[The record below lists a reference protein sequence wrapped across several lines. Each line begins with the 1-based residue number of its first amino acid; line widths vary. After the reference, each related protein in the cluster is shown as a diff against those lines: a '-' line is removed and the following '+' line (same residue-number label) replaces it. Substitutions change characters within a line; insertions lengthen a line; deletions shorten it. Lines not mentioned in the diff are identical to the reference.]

1 MLAAY
6 STRRSSVVLNPRRS
20 VLRGLGTLG
29 NEGGGGDGGGDGGG
43 FGFGT
48 GDGGG
53 DSGAAATGFDGG
65 AESGG
70 VDAAGVAF
78 GEGGGEGQGVEGTL
92 AVVDVVAQA
101 ESSVEAAV
109 DAITQA
115 DMDLG
120 AAMTAASDAAASA
133 AAQSM
138 VAAQLDA
145 AAAKAG
151 FVNGFLSM
159 VGKLGI
165 SKAAAAL
172 GLPGVVVTA
181 GMFVAGQI
189 AAAVNSGK
197 SGDASGSK
205 AAINSAVDTAV
216 GAADVVNANPSLP
229 QAVKTT
235 VLGLKNNALTVND
248 ILQANNFDLRS
259 PAYKRFLPENGG
271 LGIPAL
277 YKEIRDFIA
286 THNQAEI
293 ETAMIASGTSNADV
307 IAAFQAAGTT
317 SQPGSGAGTNLA
329 FLAAIA
335 AGYFILGA

>member
-6 STRRSSVVLNPRRS
+6 SVRRSSVVLNPRGQ
-20 VLRGLGTLG
+20 VLRGLG
-29 NEGGGGDGGGDGGG
+29 ESGDGTG
-43 FGFGT
+43 F
-48 GDGGG
+48 
-53 DSGAAATGFDGG
+53 GFDGG

-78 GEGGGEGQGVEGTL
+78 GEGGTASSGADAADASEGAAMSAAISL
-92 AVVDVVAQA
+92 ASASTNSALD
-101 ESSVEAAV
+101 S
-109 DAITQA
+109 ITQA

-120 AAMTAASDAAASA
+120 AAMTAAADAAASA

-145 AAAKAG
+145 AAAQAG
-151 FVNGFLSM
+151 LLNGLLSM
-159 VGKLGI
+159 AGKIGI
-165 SKAAAAL
+165 SKAGAAL
-172 GLPGVVVTA
+172 GLPGVVVSGLA
-181 GMFVAGQI
+181 LIAGQMS
-189 AAAVNSGK
+189 ASVSSGK
-197 SGDASGSK
+197 SGNSAASS
-205 AAINSAVDTAV
+205 AAISSAVDTAM
-216 GAADVVNANPSLP
+216 GAADIVNANPNLP

-235 VLGLKNNALTVND
+235 VMGLKNNALTVND

-293 ETAMIASGTSNADV
+293 ETAMKASGTSNADV
-307 IAAFQAAGTT
+307 IAAFQEVQTMQT
-317 SQPGSGAGTNLA
+317 GAGTNLA

-335 AGYFILGA
+335 ASYFILGA

>member
-6 STRRSSVVLNPRRS
+6 STRRSSVVLNPRRQ
-20 VLRGLGTLG
+20 VLRGMGDNG
-29 NEGGGGDGGGDGGG
+29 NGGGGDGAAGGSDGGG
-43 FGFGT
+43 FGFG
-48 GDGGG
+48 DGGV
-53 DSGAAATGFDGG
+53 GFDGG

-70 VDAAGVAF
+70 VDASGVAF
-78 GEGGGEGQGVEGTL
+78 GEGGGEATGESVATL
-92 AVVDVVAQA
+92 ATVDVVAQA

-120 AAMTAASDAAASA
+120 AAMTAAADAAASA

-145 AAAKAG
+145 AVAQAG
-151 FVNGFLSM
+151 LLSGLLSM
-159 VGKLGI
+159 AGKIGI
-165 SKAAAAL
+165 SKAGAAL
-172 GLPGVVVTA
+172 GLPGVVVSGLA
-181 GMFVAGQI
+181 FIAGQMS
-189 AAAVNSGK
+189 ASVSSGK
-197 SGDASGSK
+197 SGNAAASS
-205 AAINSAVDTAV
+205 AAISSAVDTAV
-216 GAADVVNANPSLP
+216 GAADIVNANPNLP

-235 VLGLKNNALTVND
+235 VMGLKNNALTVND

-271 LGIPAL
+271 LGIPTL
-277 YKEIRDFIA
+277 YKEIRDFVA

-293 ETAMIASGTSNADV
+293 ETAMKYSGTSNADV
-307 IAAFQAAGTT
+307 IAAFQEVTT
-317 SQPGSGAGTNLA
+317 SQPGSSTNLA

-335 AGYFILGA
+335 ASYFILGA

>member
-20 VLRGLGTLG
+20 VLRGLGE
-29 NEGGGGDGGGDGGG
+29 NGGGDGGGDGGG

-120 AAMTAASDAAASA
+120 AAMTAAADAAAASA

-145 AAAKAG
+145 SVAQASLA
-151 FVNGFLSM
+151 NGLLSM
-159 VGKLGI
+159 VSKGAISFVGGK
-165 SKAAAAL
+165 L
-172 GLPGVVVTA
+172 GLPGVVVSGLA
-181 GMFVAGQI
+181 FIAGQI
-189 AAAVNSGK
+189 SAAVNSGK

-205 AAINSAVDTAV
+205 AAISSAVDSAV
-216 GAADVVNANPSLP
+216 GAADIVNANPGLP

-286 THNQAEI
+286 THTQAEI
-293 ETAMIASGTSNADV
+293 DQAMIASGVSNADV

-317 SQPGSGAGTNLA
+317 SQPGAGTNLA

-335 AGYFILGA
+335 ASYFVLGA

>member
-6 STRRSSVVLNPRRS
+6 STRRSSVVLNPRGQ
-20 VLRGLGTLG
+20 VLRGLGDG
-29 NEGGGGDGGGDGGG
+29 SDGGGGSDGSGGSDGGG
-43 FGFGT
+43 FGFG
-48 GDGGG
+48 DGGV
-53 DSGAAATGFDGG
+53 GFDGG

-70 VDAAGVAF
+70 VDASGVAF
-78 GEGGGEGQGVEGTL
+78 GEGGGEATGDAVATL
-92 AVVDVVAQA
+92 ATVDVVAQA

-120 AAMTAASDAAASA
+120 AAMTAAADAAASA

-145 AAAKAG
+145 AVAQAG
-151 FVNGFLSM
+151 LMSGALSM
-159 VGKLGI
+159 IGKLGL
-165 SKAAAAL
+165 SKVAAAA
-172 GLPGVVVTA
+172 GLPGVVLGFLSATGFLSAAVSA
-181 GMFVAGQI
+181 ASNGN
-189 AAAVNSGK
+189 AAAS
-197 SGDASGSK
+197 S

-216 GAADVVNANPSLP
+216 GTADIANATPNTP

-235 VLGLKNNALTVND
+235 VMGVQNSIRTVND

-271 LGIPAL
+271 LGIPVL

-293 ETAMIASGTSNADV
+293 ETAMKASGTSNADV
-307 IAAFQAAGTT
+307 IAAFQEVQTGTGT
-317 SQPGSGAGTNLA
+317 GTNLA
-329 FLAAIA
+329 FLAAVA